1 MAALD
6 LEAEYNNRKRVPAH
20 AEHAAR
26 WQAAS
31 AAYRQAAKGA
41 ELDLAYGPSERNRY
55 DLFRA
60 GDPKAALVVYIHG
73 GYWQRGDRKDYSFL
87 AKELNAAGIDVAL
100 PSYTLCPAAS
110 VMDIIGE
117 LRACLIAIWRKTG
130 KHPVVTGHSAG
141 GHLTGAMVATDWSKV
156 ADAPADLV
164 RAGVPISGVFE
175 LEPLIPTSINDLVG
189 LDAAAARAAS
199 PLLWPPPPK
208 SRRLVAAVGGDES
221 SEFLRQ
227 SRVIAEAWAK
237 AGLETRMPGGA
248 GHQPLLRGRRAGQ
261 ARQRALRRR
270 RSARARLRCQTLRV

>member
-60 GDPKAALVVYIHG
+60 GDPKAPLVVYIHG

-208 SRRLVAAVGGDES
+208 ES
-221 SEFLRQ
+221 
-227 SRVIAEAWAK
+227 K
-237 AGLETRMPGGA
+237 AGCRRRRRRELGVPAPVARHRRGVGQGRARDGMPGGA